1 MIAKNAAF
9 SGGGVSSVV
18 GLGMYFQMARKT
30 DFELFSGASIGSV
43 IAACLAAGKSP
54 KEIREFLAHNVK
66 GFCAPI
72 LGRIRIHKKV
82 DEFLG
87 NMLFKDLPK
96 ECIVS
101 ITPLRRNFPKVITR
115 ENAENLSV
123 GEVVALSSALPG
135 LFLPGLV
142 KLEDKYAIVLDGGI
156 TANPPLKEGVLNVCF
171 SYRRLKQKDSKAPW
185 NKRKRRQEESA
196 NILFKPYTKTGTTG
210 ENVDVYT
217 AFLEGSL
224 AMQREL
230 PKYEFLPK
238 KNVS

>member
-1 MIAKNAAF
+1 MTSKNAAF

-18 GLGMYFQMARKT
+18 GLGMYFRMAQKT
-30 DFELFSGASIGSV
+30 DFESFSGASIGSV
-43 IAACLAAGKSP
+43 IAACLAAGKTP
-54 KEIREFLAHNVK
+54 IEIREFLANNVK

-82 DEFLG
+82 DEFLD

-101 ITPLRRNFPKVITR
+101 ITPIRRNFPKVITR
-115 ENAENLSV
+115 ENAGSLTV

-142 KLEDKYAIVLDGGI
+142 KLEGKYAIVLDGGM
-156 TANPPLKEGVLNVCF
+156 TANPPLKEGALNVCF
-171 SYRRLKQKDSKAPW
+171 SFKRSDKVSKTPW
-185 NKRKRRQEESA
+185 NKRKIRQEESA
-196 NILFKPYTKTGTTG
+196 HILFKPYTKTHTRG
-210 ENVDVYT
+210 ESKDVYI
-217 AFLEGSL
+217 AFLEGSF
-224 AMQREL
+224 AMKREL
-230 PKYEFLPK
+230 PQYGFLPK